1 MEAVMKKSLVLL
13 IVLFVFLTPVLA
25 RVVLMDGLMKPAM
38 IMVKDNQMYI
48 LEKTTIFIYSLKD
61 FKLIKKFGR
70 EGEGP
75 REFMA
80 RTYGP
85 PMSLSYT
92 LGQLVVNSNNKLSY
106 FDKNGNYIRER
117 KAFANLVL
125 FQVKDNFVA
134 VGPALDKEK
143 RFRICY
149 RLFSKDLK
157 EIKNLFHTNISV
169 NPQDYVILPLTAI
182 GHNPGYQDKLVI
194 VASNSDFVID
204 IFDNTGKKI
213 RRITRDFEKIQ
224 VPDKF
229 KRDTHEWFKNESV
242 YKQFYDSIKGL
253 IKFKDYFPA
262 IRDVLVADDTIHVIT
277 YKRKKDLWECI
288 MLDMNGQ
295 EKKRVFVPLSRYIP
309 FTYYP
314 LLYSVEN
321 GIFYSLVEDE
331 DEEVWYLHTL
341 NLK

>member
-1 MEAVMKKSLVLL
+1 MKKRFFLVTMFFILL
-13 IVLFVFLTPVLA
+13 SPVFTKVIT
-25 RVVLMDGLMKPAM
+25 MNGLMKPAM

-48 LEKTTIFIYSLKD
+48 LEKTTIFIHSLRD

-85 PMSLSYT
+85 PMSLSYAS
-92 LGQLVVNSNNKLSY
+92 GQLVVNSNNKLSY
-106 FDKNGNYIRER
+106 FDKNGNFIRER

-134 VGPALDKEK
+134 IGPAIDTEK

-149 RLFSKDLK
+149 RLFSSDLK

-169 NPQDYVILPLTAI
+169 NPQDYIILPMTAI
-182 GHNPGYQDKLVI
+182 GHNPGYKDMLVI
-194 VASNSDFVID
+194 GASDTDFVID
-204 IFDNTGKKI
+204 IFDYTGKKI
-213 RRITRDFEKIQ
+213 RRITKDFEKIEI
-224 VPDKF
+224 PEKF
-229 KRDTHEWFKNESV
+229 KRDTHTWFKNESV
-242 YKQFYDSIKGL
+242 YKQFYDSIKGF

-277 YKRKKDLWECI
+277 YKTKNNLWECI
-288 MLDMNGQ
+288 LLDMKGN
-295 EKKRVFVPLSRYIP
+295 EKKRIFVPISRYMP

-331 DEEVWYLHTL
+331 EEEVWQLHTVS
-341 NLK
+341 LK